1 MSTIQRGAN
10 LECVHLKEVNEIAN
24 QAKGHGIYFFQDQ
37 DRYISNVVDFVVSGL
52 ERHEYSIIVENDR
65 IIPLIQKRLTDLLDE
80 SSLEKVK
87 YINNYDFYYAQ
98 GDFSINSIFDFLP
111 NLIEGYSE
119 NDPVIRSWAH
129 VEWRD
134 EPNVSKKLMGS
145 EIEADVI
152 VNETN
157 LLSVCAYDSER
168 VSEELKQSLLTCHN
182 LLINDKDNGV

>member
-1 MSTIQRGAN
+1 MSTIQRGAY
-10 LECVHLKEVNEIAN
+10 LESTHLKEVNELAN
-24 QAKGHGIYFFQDQ
+24 LTRGHGIYFFRNQDQ
-37 DRYISNVVDFVVSGL
+37 YITNVVDFVISGL
-52 ERHEYSIIVENDR
+52 KRNEYTIIVENDR
-65 IIPLIQKRLTDLLDE
+65 IIPLLQKRLTDLLDE

-129 VEWRD
+129 VEWRN